1 MFLTLMA
8 IQFWTWKTLDL
19 AQLEDCQLVKWEVV
33 SSNLYQANAQIRHIT
48 KEKVLPW
55 PLEMRLC

>member
-1 MFLTLMA
+1 M
-8 IQFWTWKTLDL
+8 QFWTWKTLDL

-33 SSNLYQANAQIRHIT
+33 SSNLYHANAQIRHIT